1 MKPVYGLLIS
11 KSWIFLVTQHGLPW
25 EKNLGSLRLQ
35 LHLTL
40 PFFFS
45 QITIEKLIQTL
56 LHGTYKAL
64 EASSF
69 FWSLQNFYGFLRS
82 YMGPK
87 SNLHPDTEISSM
99 VLLTAKSSILRYI
112 IWWYTVTAHCSN
124 PLAKIFLAHNV
135 LAEIRFESCP
145 FLPPLFRKLWD
156 TR

>member
-1 MKPVYGLLIS
+1 MAYWSVKIEF
-11 KSWIFLVTQHGLPW
+11 SWSSSMTLPW
-25 EKNLGSLRLQ
+25 TRCEEKNLSSLRLQ

-40 PFFFS
+40 PFFFTNHYWKVNS
-45 QITIEKLIQTL
+45 NPATWYLQ
-56 LHGTYKAL
+56 
-64 EASSF
+64 SF
-69 FWSLQNFYGFLRS
+69 GSLFIFWSLKNFYGFLRS

>member
-1 MKPVYGLLIS
+1 MNFPGPPVWLCPGPAARRRILAPSDSSYIWHS
-11 KSWIFLVTQHGLPW
+11 H
-25 EKNLGSLRLQ
+25 
-35 LHLTL
+35 
-40 PFFFS
+40 FFS
-45 QITIEKLIQTL
+45 QITIEKLIQIL

-69 FWSLQNFYGFLRS
+69 FWSLKNFYGFLRS

-99 VLLTAKSSILRYI
+99 VFLTAKSSILRYI